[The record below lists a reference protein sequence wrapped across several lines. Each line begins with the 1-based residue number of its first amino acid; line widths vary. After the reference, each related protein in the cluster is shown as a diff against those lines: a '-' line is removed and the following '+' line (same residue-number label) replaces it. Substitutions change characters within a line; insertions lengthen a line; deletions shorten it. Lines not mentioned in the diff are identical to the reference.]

1 MSARVSECV
10 RVCLSA
16 CVSERVCACLSVCV
30 CVCVSYGCRRVH
42 HSQVV
47 AIEHGAPKGGEERYS
62 QQGPGQVLQR
72 ETDSIERGTDTDTD
86 TDRQTER

>member
-1 MSARVSECV
+1 M
-10 RVCLSA
+10 CLSA

-30 CVCVSYGCRRVH
+30 CVTYGCRRVH

-72 ETDSIERGTDTDTD
+72 ETDSIERGTNTD